1 MLPKNFKPN
10 ANYDLLRLGKDNDGG
25 YLVCKESIRCAK
37 VLLSFGISDDISFE
51 TDFKK
56 LNNCQIIAFDPTS
69 TDKFFFK
76 RIVSNLI
83 KFKFKNFFY
92 SLLNFYNF
100 KKFFNKNDNLL
111 VKKKIGIG
119 GSLPFESISFDKI
132 ILLTREKKDFFL
144 KIDIEGSEYRI
155 LHDLIKNSN
164 LITGLT
170 IEFHDVDIH
179 LDKIS
184 DFIKNIDLDLVHIHP
199 NNYAEPGMYNIPSL
213 LELTFA
219 QNPIKIGSDFILPH
233 KLDQKNDP
241 NSQNID
247 LFFTE

>member
-1 MLPKNFKPN
+1 MLPKIFKPN
-10 ANYDLLRLGKDNDGG
+10 ANYELLRLGKDNDGG

-111 VKKKIGIG
+111 VKKK
-119 GSLPFESISFDKI
+119 
-132 ILLTREKKDFFL
+132 
-144 KIDIEGSEYRI
+144 
-155 LHDLIKNSN
+155 
-164 LITGLT
+164 
-170 IEFHDVDIH
+170 
-179 LDKIS
+179 
-184 DFIKNIDLDLVHIHP
+184 
-199 NNYAEPGMYNIPSL
+199 
-213 LELTFA
+213 
-219 QNPIKIGSDFILPH
+219 
-233 KLDQKNDP
+233 
-241 NSQNID
+241 
-247 LFFTE
+247 